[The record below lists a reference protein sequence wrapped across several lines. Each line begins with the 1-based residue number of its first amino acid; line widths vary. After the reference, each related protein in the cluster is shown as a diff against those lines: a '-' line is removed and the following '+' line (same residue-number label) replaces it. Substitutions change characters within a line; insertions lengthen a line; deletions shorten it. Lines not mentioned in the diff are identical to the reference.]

1 MDTKTVIV
9 TGAASGM
16 GRAEAEHFAR
26 QGARVAVV
34 DLDGP
39 GAEEVAR
46 LIRAE
51 GGQAVG
57 IKANLTTSADIEAL
71 VHTTIEEFGPV
82 DVLVNN
88 AGIFDYY
95 KASLDTD
102 RELWDRQFAI
112 NVTSVFE
119 MSNAVLPG
127 MIERGSGCI
136 VNVSSLA
143 GMVAGKGGAAY
154 TASKHAVIGYTRH
167 LAAEY
172 GPHGVRTNAILPGT
186 IETALTSGI
195 LADIP
200 KEPIPLRR
208 FGTAEEV
215 ATLVSYLASDGAGF
229 INGACVTI
237 DGGYT
242 VL

>member
-1 MDTKTVIV
+1 LDTKTVIV

-16 GRAEAEHFAR
+16 GRAEAEQFAR
-26 QGARVAVV
+26 QGAHVAVV

-127 MIERGSGCI
+127 MIERGTGCI

-208 FGTAEEV
+208 FGTADEV